1 MQFAYQH
8 DARFRYRSPD
18 GSIERISFFDNA
30 AITSPLDPINP
41 FSRARYVE
49 LNHTAGTATEIHT
62 YPAPGE
68 LSAHSQGNFQFLPSG
83 NKFVNWGQA
92 GAVTEFAQDGTVLFH
107 AYLDSYPNK
116 HVQSYRG
123 FRSNWTA
130 VSNEDPA
137 VLALSDG
144 KGKVT
149 VWVSWNGDTETRTWL
164 FYLVDNDAEG
174 VVASLGAQTR
184 SGFETR
190 FEKNI
195 GISAKTIERFSIWA
209 EALDA
214 QGRGFGSSRPV
225 WIQDDTPY
233 RAHLQEIQ
241 HQSNLWSGYRERLEL

>member
-1 MQFAYQH
+1 M
-8 DARFRYRSPD
+8 
-18 GSIERISFFDNA
+18 
-30 AITSPLDPINP
+30 
-41 FSRARYVE
+41 
-49 LNHTAGTATEIHT
+49 
-62 YPAPGE
+62 
-68 LSAHSQGNFQFLPSG
+68 
-83 NKFVNWGQA
+83 
-92 GAVTEFAQDGTVLFH
+92 TEFAEDGTVLFH

-130 VSNEDPA
+130 VSNEEPA

-144 KGKVT
+144 EGKVT
-149 VWVSWNGDTETRTWL
+149 VWVSWNGDMETRTWL

-190 FEKNI
+190 FEKNL
-195 GISAKTIERFSIWA
+195 GISAKTIEKFSIGV

-214 QGRGFGSSRPV
+214 QGRGLGSSRPV

-241 HQSNLWSGYRERLEL
+241 HQSNLWSGCRERLEL